1 MKMTEDFKSEDL
13 LFMMKKINLKL
24 SAQMELRLKRKDITG
39 VQVYFLVYILR
50 HHPKGTYLTELYH
63 EIGVSKPT
71 LSALIKK
78 MAEKEY
84 LSFHADTDDV
94 RKKKVLP
101 TEKLVKE
108 GKEFIERADQMESEL
123 WKGLEIQEK
132 NQLWDIDRKL
142 LTQLTEMEREDK
154 NIQEDL
160 YHEKSFTAAQAV

>member
-1 MKMTEDFKSEDL
+1 M
-13 LFMMKKINLKL
+13 
-24 SAQMELRLKRKDITG
+24 
-39 VQVYFLVYILR
+39 
-50 HHPKGTYLTELYH
+50 
-63 EIGVSKPT
+63 
-71 LSALIKK
+71 
-78 MAEKEY
+78 
-84 LSFHADTDDV
+84 
-94 RKKKVLP
+94 LP

-154 NIQEDL
+154 NRQEDL